1 MRSMALAE
9 IVAARYI
16 RTVKTD
22 VAHLPAKLEARDGMQ
37 LVIIT
42 HQARLLD
49 M

>member
-1 MRSMALAE
+1 MSNAE
-9 IVAARYI
+9 IVAALYI
-16 RTVKTD
+16 RGTVKTH
-22 VAHLPAKLEARDGMQ
+22 VAHLPAELEARDGMQ